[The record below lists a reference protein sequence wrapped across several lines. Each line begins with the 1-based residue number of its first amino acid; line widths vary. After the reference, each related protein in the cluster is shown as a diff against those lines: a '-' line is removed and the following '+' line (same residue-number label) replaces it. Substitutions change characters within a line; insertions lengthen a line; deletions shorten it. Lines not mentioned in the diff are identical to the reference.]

1 MLTVN
6 LSESDIKDVLNSF
19 PQIVAINDIIA
30 QKIRSQI
37 QNKLSIQLKDKGL
50 KLIAD
55 PKNPSR
61 VNPEAIQR
69 LKDLIAQQHY
79 NSLVQP
85 GEAVGIRAAESI
97 GQPVTQMALNSFHS
111 AGSSANVSGGIQ
123 AVKELYNMSQKRSY
137 ESTYIQFKEKYLSF
151 EDAINLRRKLV
162 GITIQDLVKTKE
174 YIPYNSE
181 QEPSYYKLY
190 LDIYNKSIPR
200 NTTDFLRLTFDKSK
214 MYAYNVS
221 LEEII
226 ESMESNEIVCI
237 PSPSI
242 LGVIDIYPIPEIV
255 IEKNKRDFD
264 EQVRPGLSYENAS
277 VLFLQV
283 SFEQT
288 MASTVI
294 HGIEGITKI
303 IPQGKDTTWG
313 IVKYEERVANKPKQW
328 KLGLD
333 KIRLDI
339 SGIPIE
345 KLEGLL
351 EVCKM
356 KIIEGENKFRTP
368 EAYAII
374 QMPDKVPVNLFE
386 KEVYDTTFGEEY
398 IVYEDSPSKYMD
410 KLLKK
415 DDEIRKKEIKEDKI
429 KGIYKRQRETEILR
443 YGYHISA
450 IADGTNLTA
459 VLSHPDIDETRT
471 WCSNPHDMFK
481 SLGIEAARNF
491 LMIEYERVF
500 FDDNY
505 VNPKHLTLVADF
517 QTSLGR
523 LLSITPRSVALQ
535 NPGPLAKASF
545 EEPMKAFIEG
555 AAFGRVENIRN
566 TSTSIFVGKRMIMGT
581 GSFGTRL
588 DIAALEAADAK
599 RDERRRECEETQNY
613 NIPDCKE
620 VEPKEDLNSNELEA
634 LLHDNNIDDGGL
646 DFTNDGEFSSIGLI
660 SLINLVA
667 DTSKK
672 EILKIKTTVPK
683 TLSFNGKV
691 PISYYLKS
699 NIYGLSVAKLSPKRA
714 LSPNKRSISK
724 KGLPALP
731 AINISGFMNLSKKE
745 ASDNIETNEGSDN
758 EYSKL

>member
-1 MLTVN
+1 MSKLTE
-6 LSESDIKDVLNSF
+6 SEITDVLNSF
-19 PQIVAINDIIA
+19 PKIVAINEIIA
-30 QKIRSQI
+30 YKIREQI
-37 QNKLSIQLKDKGL
+37 QKKLGKQLKDESL
-50 KLIAD
+50 KLVND
-55 PKNPSR
+55 PKKRPA
-61 VNPEAIQR
+61 AIQR
-69 LKDLIAQQHY
+69 LKDLIEQQHY
-79 NSLVQP
+79 NSLVQT
-85 GEAVGIRAAESI
+85 GEPVGIRAAESI

-123 AVKELYNMSQKRSY
+123 AVKELYNMSQKRLY
-137 ESTYIQFKEKYLSF
+137 ESTYIHFKDKYLSF
-151 EDAINLRRKLV
+151 ESAMNLRRKLV
-162 GITIQDLVKTKE
+162 GITVHDLVKSKE
-174 YIPYNSE
+174 YISYIE
-181 QEPSYYKLY
+181 GQESSWYKLY

-200 NTTDFLRLTFDKSK
+200 NTTDFLKLTFDKSK
-214 MYAYNVS
+214 MYAYDVT

-226 ESMESNEIVCI
+226 EVMETPEIVCI

-242 LGVIDIYPIPEIV
+242 LGEIHVYPIIDIV
-255 IEKNKRDFD
+255 NEKNKQVFD

-283 SFEQT
+283 SFEPN
-288 MASTVI
+288 MSTTIV
-294 HGIEGITKI
+294 HGVEGITKI
-303 IPQGKDTTWG
+303 IPQTKDTTWG
-313 IVKYEERVANKPKQW
+313 IVKYEERTSNNKRHW

-333 KIRLDI
+333 KIRLLI
-339 SGIPIE
+339 SGVPIE

-351 EVCKM
+351 EILEM
-356 KIIEGENKFRTP
+356 KILDGENKFRT
-368 EAYAII
+368 EDAYAII
-374 QMPDKVPVNLFE
+374 QMPEKVPINLFD
-386 KEVYDTTFGEEY
+386 KEVYDTEFGEY
-398 IVYEDSPSKYMD
+398 VVYEDSPSKYMS
-410 KLLKK
+410 KLLEK
-415 DDEIRKKEIKEDKI
+415 DTEIRKKEINEDKI
-429 KGIYKRQRETEILR
+429 KGIYRPQRETDILKF
-443 YGYHISA
+443 GIHVSA

-500 FDDNY
+500 LGDNY
-505 VNPKHLTLVADF
+505 VNPKHLSLVADF

-555 AAFGRVENIRN
+555 AAFGKVENIKN

-588 DIAALEAADAK
+588 DIPALEAADAV
-599 RDERRRECEETQNY
+599 REERRRLCEETQNY

-620 VEPKEDLNSNELEA
+620 IEPKDELDTKEIEA

-646 DFTNDGEFSSIGLI
+646 DFTNDGDFTSIGLA
-660 SLINLVA
+660 SLVNLVA

-672 EILKIKTTVPK
+672 EIIKVKNVVPK
-683 TLSFNGKV
+683 TLGFKRKI
-691 PISYYLKS
+691 PIPYYLKS
-699 NIYGLSVAKLSPKRA
+699 NLYTLVVAKLSPKRA
-714 LSPNKRSISK
+714 VSPNKRSISK

-731 AINISGFMNLSKKE
+731 AINISEFISLNKK
-745 ASDNIETNEGSDN
+745 SQTVETNDGSDN
-758 EYSKL
+758 EFGVL